1 MSAAPEYVQREAVAI
16 DRDRYRLQ
24 QTDTDI
30 PLIEQQVRDL
40 QTAMADINDRLGK
53 ANDHLGKARETR
65 AQLIESAPLRVEA
78 LRLLCEAH
86 GWDIPQPPADP
97 LNGQTPAPAP
107 AEPQTTQVDDPAGN
121 TRALRIPGRGHR

>member
-1 MSAAPEYVQREAVAI
+1 MSDAPEYVQREAVAI

-24 QTDTDI
+24 QTDADI
-30 PLIEQQVRDL
+30 PVMEQQLRDI
-40 QTAMADINDRLGK
+40 QTAMADINDRLGT
-53 ANDHLGKARETR
+53 ARQTR

-97 LNGQTPAPAP
+97 LNGQAPPPPPPP
-107 AEPQTTQVDDPAGN
+107 AEPQTSQVDDPAGP
-121 TRALRIPGRGHR
+121 TRSLRIPSRGQR